1 MVKVSI
7 IMPVYNGSK
16 FIKTSIESVLNQT
29 LKDIELICV
38 DDGSEDNSLELL
50 RKFEADHDCIRV
62 FTQANQGSG
71 KARNYGMDEAKGEYI
86 GFIDADDIF
95 VDADSLELLYKKA
108 VENDADIVSGN
119 LKKMTQDRRLVDNPN
134 CAEDNYYCF
143 SKDCVISPEEYG
155 VPWAFYKNLFKKS
168 FMDDNDVRFKDLI
181 RGQDPVFMAD
191 ALSKV
196 DRVYGVKTDFYAYM
210 FPVPGKPYLKVNNS
224 LKKRHYAKHYKDT
237 FDIYEEAGMYK
248 ASEKYKPKFM
258 KYLNYSIKENDLEI
272 FDIVIDLFGYT
283 NHYFDNFQEEYD
295 VFKIHHLLRKID
307 IEDSEEF
314 YRQARE
320 EILKIDISTNSRLT
334 ANHMRKLLIV
344 LDSQNYEDYKFTST
358 VRRNNSLARSNER
371 LAKKIE
377 KAEKLNKELESSSS
391 WKITRPLR
399 KVMDKLR

>member
-16 FIKTSIESVLNQT
+16 FIKTSINSVLNQT
-29 LKDIELICV
+29 FKDIELICV

-50 RKFEADHDCIRV
+50 REFEKKHDCIRV
-62 FTQANQGSG
+62 FTQPNQGSG
-71 KARNYGMDEAKGEYI
+71 KARNYGIDEAKGEYI

-95 VDADSLELLYKKA
+95 VDEDSLELLYKKA

-119 LKKMTQDRRLVDNPN
+119 LKKMTQDRKLVDNPN
-134 CAEDNYYCF
+134 CVEDNYYCF
-143 SKDCVISPEEYG
+143 TKDCVISPEEYG
-155 VPWAFYKNLFKKS
+155 VPWAFYKNLYKKS
-168 FMDDNDVRFKDLI
+168 YMDEKDVRFKDLI

-210 FPVPGKPYLKVNNS
+210 FPVPGKPYLKVNTP

-237 FDIYEEAGMYK
+237 FDIYEGAGMYK

-272 FDIVIDLFGYT
+272 FEIVIDLFGFD
-283 NHYFDNFQEEYD
+283 NHYFDNFTEEFD

-307 IEDSEEF
+307 IEDSEDF
-314 YRQARE
+314 YQIAKE
-320 EILKIDISTNSRLT
+320 EISKIDVSTNSRLT
-334 ANHMRKLLIV
+334 NNHMRKLLIV
-344 LDSQNYEDYKFTST
+344 LNSDTYEDYKKTST
-358 VRRNNSLARSNER
+358 VRRNNSLTRSNER
-371 LAKKIE
+371 MAIKIE
-377 KAEKLNKELESSSS
+377 RAKELNSQLESSSS
-391 WKITRPLR
+391 WKLTKPLR
-399 KVMDKLR
+399 KVMDKLK